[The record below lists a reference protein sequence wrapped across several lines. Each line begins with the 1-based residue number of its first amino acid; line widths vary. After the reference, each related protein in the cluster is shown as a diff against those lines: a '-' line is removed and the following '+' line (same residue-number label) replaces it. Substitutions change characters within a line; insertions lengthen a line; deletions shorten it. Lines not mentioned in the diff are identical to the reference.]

1 MKPLVLIVDDNA
13 MNRMVLSDML
23 GDDYTIAE
31 ACDGAEAI
39 EALHD
44 RGDDIALMLL
54 DIMMPKVNGL
64 EVLEYMN
71 ANQLT
76 DTIPVIIVSAESE
89 TQTVSKAFDLGAT
102 DYINRNFDSTVVKRR
117 VENAIMLYAK
127 QKRLVGMVASQ
138 IYERERSN
146 SLMVS
151 ILSHI
156 VEFRNQESGMH
167 VQNIRKLTE
176 LILGHLAETHP
187 ELEIDADYISIVSMA
202 SALHDIGKIAIP
214 EEILNKPGRLTDE
227 EFATMKTHSMEGAKM
242 LEKIP
247 FVQSEPL
254 VKNAYEITRWH
265 HERHDGFGYPDGLS
279 GDEIPLSAQV
289 VSLAD
294 VYDAL
299 TSERAYKAAFS
310 HQKACEMILNGEC
323 GQFNPMLLEALKELD
338 TKLSDVMDTSFDE
351 QSPFE
356 TVDRIV
362 SEISSESDLT
372 PLSKTLEKLEMEREK
387 YNFFTSLTN
396 EIHFE
401 YLTNPS
407 MLVMPENSAEYFGIS
422 RKVFDPWNDEKIIR
436 ILGGREGVE
445 KMLDQIR
452 NAKTSSSIVDL
463 DIDLYR
469 GDTPMPVRT
478 ILRITR
484 DENTGNI
491 VNVIG
496 RFFELN
502 DESIEHQLA
511 RASRLDSLTGLHEAD
526 SFESLSKA
534 LLSENEYPY
543 AMIMIDADDF
553 RIVNEECGQIVG
565 NTYLKEMADR
575 MRNVLRAEDLVARIG
590 GDEFLV
596 LAQSDKDQH
605 SVIERLQKNLSVSK
619 GDGPQATVSIGV
631 AYTEDL
637 GRDYRKLCHACE
649 KALHSAKEA
658 GKDRCV
664 VYDDSM
670 AGIVGDAPSA
680 IKGTQ
685 RIYGWRRTDLHDEKV
700 SA

>member
-1 MKPLVLIVDDNA
+1 
-13 MNRMVLSDML
+13 MNREVLSDML
-23 GDDYTIAE
+23 GDDYEIEKAS
-31 ACDGAEAI
+31 DGAEAI
-39 EALHD
+39 EAIHD
-44 RGDDIALMLL
+44 HGDDIALMLL
-54 DIMMPKVNGL
+54 DIMMPKVTGL
-64 EVLEYMN
+64 EVLEYMKD
-71 ANQLT
+71 NQLT

-89 TQTVSKAFDLGAT
+89 NETVSKAFDLGAT
-102 DYINRNFDSTVVKRR
+102 DYINRNFDSTIVKRR

-176 LILGHLAETHP
+176 LILGHLSETHP
-187 ELEIDADYISIVSMA
+187 ELEITNDYISIVSMA

-227 EFATMKTHSMEGAKM
+227 EFTIMKTHSMEGARM

-279 GDEIPLSAQV
+279 GNEIPLSAQV

-323 GQFNPMLLEALKELD
+323 GQFNPILLDSLKELD

-356 TVDRIV
+356 TVDKIV

-372 PLSKTLEKLEMEREK
+372 PLSKTLEKLEMEKEK
-387 YNFFTSLTN
+387 YNFYTSLTQ
-396 EIHFE
+396 ELHFE

-422 RKVFDPWNDEKIIR
+422 RKVFDPWNDEKILR
-436 ILGGREGVE
+436 ILGGHEGVKKLFE
-445 KMLDQIR
+445 QIR
-452 NAKTSSSIVDL
+452 NAKTSSSVVDL
-463 DIDLYR
+463 DIELYI
-469 GDTPMPVRT
+469 GTTPTPVRT

-484 DENTGNI
+484 DEDTDRI
-491 VNVIG
+491 ENVIG
-496 RFFELN
+496 RFFDLN
-502 DESIEHQLA
+502 EESIEHQVA
-511 RASRLDSLTGLHEAD
+511 CASKLDLLTGLHQAD
-526 SFESLSKA
+526 SFEVLAEA
-534 LLSENEYPY
+534 LLSESDLPY
-543 AMIMIDADDF
+543 AMIMIDVDDF
-553 RIVNEECGQIVG
+553 KSINAEHGQIMG
-565 NTYLKEMADR
+565 NTYLKEIADKIR
-575 MRNVLRAEDLVARIG
+575 SMVRAEDLIARIG

-596 LAQSDKDQH
+596 LAQFDNDQH
-605 SVIERLQKNLSVSK
+605 SVIERLQENLSVSK
-619 GDGPQATVSIGV
+619 GDGPTATVSIGV
-631 AYTEDL
+631 AYTQDL
-637 GRDYRKLCHACE
+637 GRDYKKLFSACE
-649 KALHSAKEA
+649 KALHSAKES
-658 GKDRCV
+658 GKNRCM
-664 VYDDSM
+664 VYKDDM
-670 AGIVGDAPSA
+670 AGITGNLPSA

-685 RIYGWRRTDLHDEKV
+685 RIYGWRRTDLHDETV
-700 SA
+700 RN